1 MNIETKKNLQAA
13 AKDIRRG
20 ILEGTFNAKSGH
32 PGGSLSIADVLAYLY
47 FEKINVRP
55 EEPNWE
61 DRDRVILSK
70 GHAAPALYAVLALK
84 GYFDKS
90 EIALLRKTD
99 AMLQGHPDM
108 KGTPGVDMTTGSL
121 GQGVSAA
128 CGMAYYGK
136 FANKNFKVYAI
147 TGDGESE
154 EGQVWE
160 AAMFAGQKKLSNL
173 CVIVDYNKMQIDG
186 TLEEVNSPEPLD
198 EKYKA
203 FGFNVVVA
211 DAHDFDDLERAFNE
225 ADKETE
231 RPTAIIL
238 NSVKGKGVS
247 FMENQVGWHGKAPN
261 EEQYN
266 DALNELDNGEAL

>member
-1 MNIETKKNLQAA
+1 MNKETKNNLLSV
-13 AKDIRRG
+13 AKEIRRG

-55 EEPNWE
+55 EEPKWE

-198 EKYKA
+198 EKYAA

-266 DALNELDNGEAL
+266 DALKELDNGEAL